1 MEKLWKMWENV
12 EILKLTQGKVSV
24 PNRQITKFFTEHL
37 SALEMKKTEI
47 LADKPVYLGFSI
59 LEIRKILIYQFYC
72 EN

>member
-24 PNRQITKFFTEHL
+24 PNCQITKFFTEHL